1 MTRQAL
7 LTSAFAAAFLPIFLI
22 GGAALAVDRPGQKF
36 QISPTSLAKPYATP
50 GVGNGPDEVSRPANV
65 QPEVPKGFAVSIFAD
80 RLDNARWLEVAPN
93 GDVFLS
99 EPSSGKVTLLR
110 DSKKTGRADQRFTFV
125 NGLARPH
132 GLALH
137 NGYLY
142 VGDTEAIW
150 RVPYKDGQT
159 TAAAKP
165 QRVTKAKD
173 LAPSNGHWSRNIAFG
188 PDGALYLALGSR
200 DNISD
205 YKPGAQVFKIG
216 ADGGLR
222 EFASGTRNPI
232 GMAFQPGTNTLYVV
246 SNERDGLGDALP
258 PDYMTSVKPGGFYGY
273 PFAYIGKNPDP
284 VWGKRDPAKV
294 AASITPE
301 VLFQAHSAPTGLV
314 FYTGANFP
322 ADYRGNAFV
331 ALHGSWN
338 AGNPTGYKV
347 VRVRFQNGK
356 PVNEYENFATG
367 FWNGVGKAGEP
378 AKVWGRPVGMAVAG
392 DGSLL
397 IADDVANV
405 VWRVTY
411 TGK

>member
-7 LTSAFAAAFLPIFLI
+7 LISTFAAALLAGTAFAA
-22 GGAALAVDRPGQKF
+22 DRPGQKF
-36 QISPTSLAKPYATP
+36 QVSPTGLAKPYATP
-50 GVGNGPDEVSRPANV
+50 GVGNSPDEVSRPANA
-65 QPEVPKGFAVSIFAD
+65 QPEVPKGFAISVFAD

-110 DSKKTGRADQRFTFV
+110 DSKQTGRADQRFTFV
-125 NGLARPH
+125 NGLTRPH
-132 GLALH
+132 GLALRD
-137 NGYLY
+137 GYLY
-142 VGDTEAIW
+142 VGDTQAVW

-159 TAAAKP
+159 TANARP

-188 PDGALYLALGSR
+188 PDGSLYLALGSR

-216 ADGGLR
+216 ADGGMS
-222 EFASGTRNPI
+222 EFASGIRNPVGI
-232 GMAFQPGTNTLYVV
+232 AFQPGTNNLYVV
-246 SNERDGLGDALP
+246 TNERDGLGDALP

-273 PFAYIGKNPDP
+273 PYAYIGKNPDP

-294 AASITPE
+294 AASITPD

-314 FYTGANFP
+314 FYTGSNFP
-322 ADYRGNAFV
+322 AEYRGNAFV

-356 PVNEYENFATG
+356 PVNAYENFATG
-367 FWNGVGKAGEP
+367 FWNGVAKTNEP
-378 AKVWGRPVGMAVAG
+378 AKVWGRPVGLAVAK

-405 VWRVTY
+405 VWRVAY
-411 TGK
+411 NGK